1 MSQMDDKKNGKSPA
15 VPDDLN
21 EQIVKKEL
29 DTAINSLKKRIENLK
44 GVDVKLPKKQNPF
57 RD

>member
-1 MSQMDDKKNGKSPA
+1 MSQMDDKKSGKSPA
-15 VPDDLN
+15 VSDDLN

-44 GVDVKLPKKQNPF
+44 GVDVKLPKRQNPF